1 MGREGSHGSGE
12 GADTAVDAWTRDLM
26 DGKAGIFDL
35 LGKRMDW
42 LGQRQ
47 KVLAQ
52 NVANADTPEYVP
64 HDLKPQ
70 DFRRLVERQ
79 HAPMTPTATRPGHIQ
94 ASSLRS
100 DPRSAEQQDRYET
113 APSGNAVVLE
123 EQLINVTQTQN
134 DYNAIT
140 NLYKKQVAM
149 LKMALRGRN

>member
-1 MGREGSHGSGE
+1 
-12 GADTAVDAWTRDLM
+12 M
-26 DGKAGIFDL
+26 DGKPGLFSL

-52 NVANADTPEYVP
+52 NIANADTPEFVP

-70 DFRRLVERQ
+70 EFRRMVERSFS
-79 HAPMTPTATRPGHIQ
+79 PMLKPAATQTGHIQ
-94 ASSLRS
+94 SSSLRA
-100 DPRSAEQQDRYET
+100 DDRSIEQKERYET

-123 EQLINVTQTQN
+123 EQLIKVAQTQN

-149 LKMALRGRN
+149 MKMALRGRQ

>member
-1 MGREGSHGSGE
+1 
-12 GADTAVDAWTRDLM
+12 
-26 DGKAGIFDL
+26 
-35 LGKRMDW
+35 MDW

-52 NVANADTPEYVP
+52 NVANADTPDYVP

-70 DFRRLVERQ
+70 QFRRMVERQ
-79 HAPMTPTATRPGHIQ
+79 YLPTLKPEATRAGHIQ
-94 ASSLRS
+94 SSSLRA
-100 DPRSAEQQDRYET
+100 DDRSIEQKDRYET
-113 APSGNAVVLE
+113 APSGNAVILE

-149 LKMALRGRN
+149 FKMALRGRN

>member
-1 MGREGSHGSGE
+1 
-12 GADTAVDAWTRDLM
+12 M
-26 DGKAGIFDL
+26 DGKPGIFSL
-35 LGKRMDW
+35 LGSRLEW

-52 NVANADTPEYVP
+52 NIANADTPDYVP

-70 DFRRLVERQ
+70 EFRRMVERQ
-79 HAPMTPTATRPGHIQ
+79 ASAGLQPVATRAGHIQ
-94 ASSLRS
+94 SSSLKADTS
-100 DPRSAEQQDRYET
+100 GVEQKERYET

-123 EQLINVTQTQN
+123 EQLIKVAQTQN

-149 LKMALRGRN
+149 LKMALRGRM

>member
-1 MGREGSHGSGE
+1 
-12 GADTAVDAWTRDLM
+12 M
-26 DGKAGIFDL
+26 DGKPGLFSL

-52 NVANADTPEYVP
+52 NIANADTPEFVP

-70 DFRRLVERQ
+70 EFRRMVERSFI
-79 HAPMTPTATRPGHIQ
+79 PTLKPAATRTGHIQ
-94 ASSLRS
+94 SSSLRA
-100 DPRSAEQQDRYET
+100 DDRSIEQKERYET

-123 EQLINVTQTQN
+123 EQLIKVAQTQN

-149 LKMALRGRN
+149 MKMALRGRQ

>member
-1 MGREGSHGSGE
+1 
-12 GADTAVDAWTRDLM
+12 M
-26 DGKAGIFDL
+26 DGKPGLFSL

-52 NVANADTPEYVP
+52 NIANADTPEFVP

-70 DFRRLVERQ
+70 EFRRMVERSF
-79 HAPMTPTATRPGHIQ
+79 TPTLKPAATRTGHIQ
-94 ASSLRS
+94 SSSLRA
-100 DPRSAEQQDRYET
+100 DDRSIEQKERYET

-123 EQLINVTQTQN
+123 EQLIKVAQTQN

-149 LKMALRGRN
+149 MKMALRGRQ

>member
-1 MGREGSHGSGE
+1 
-12 GADTAVDAWTRDLM
+12 M
-26 DGKAGIFDL
+26 DEKPGIFSL

-52 NVANADTPEYVP
+52 NIANADTPDYVP
-64 HDLKPQ
+64 HDLKSQ
-70 DFRRLVERQ
+70 DFRRMVERQ
-79 HAPMTPTATRPGHIQ
+79 YLPTLRPSATQAGHIQ
-94 ASSLRS
+94 SSSLKADDRS
-100 DPRSAEQQDRYET
+100 VEQKERYET

-123 EQLINVTQTQN
+123 EQLIKVAQTQN

-149 LKMALRGRN
+149 MKMALRGRM

>member
-1 MGREGSHGSGE
+1 
-12 GADTAVDAWTRDLM
+12 M
-26 DGKAGIFDL
+26 DGKPGIFSL

-47 KVLAQ
+47 QVLAQ
-52 NVANADTPEYVP
+52 NIANADTPKFVP

-70 DFRRLVERQ
+70 EFRRMGQRQ
-79 HAPMTPTATRPGHIQ
+79 YAPSLKPVATQGGHIQ
-94 ASSLRS
+94 TSSLKADDRS
-100 DPRSAEQQDRYET
+100 IEEKNPYES

-123 EQLINVTQTQN
+123 EQLVKVAQTQN

-149 LKMALRGRN
+149 FKMALRGRQ

>member
-1 MGREGSHGSGE
+1 
-12 GADTAVDAWTRDLM
+12 M
-26 DGKAGIFDL
+26 DGKPGLFSL

-52 NVANADTPEYVP
+52 NIANADTPEFVP

-70 DFRRLVERQ
+70 EVRRMVERQ
-79 HAPMTPTATRPGHIQ
+79 FTPTLKPSATREGHIQ
-94 ASSLRS
+94 SSSLRA
-100 DPRSAEQQDRYET
+100 DERSIEQKDRYET

-123 EQLINVTQTQN
+123 EQLIKVAQTQN

-149 LKMALRGRN
+149 MKMALRGRQ